1 MVHQS
6 PVRSDDASVA
16 SGRRV
21 KHSRQGCVLCKTR
34 RIRCSEEKPS
44 CARCAKDGRICEYV
58 VRLTWEEDSLS
69 RGIKHGRAARSRP
82 TDRISSSGLA
92 ERSQIPATQYIQ
104 DYGSYFINTNVLDV
118 EGKPIHK
125 ATACVRYRRPV
136 IPRTLNS
143 TGVYGLSSMDGA
155 LFQYYQSQV
164 CHDLTLVDDISNGYR
179 HIVLP
184 MSTTYESVMESVL
197 AMAALYLDLNTPS
210 TSIDYYA
217 IALRHKQKALN
228 GLRQDL
234 ATDGGAHTDH
244 VLVSMLMLCLLDI
257 ADGCQTSWPQ
267 HLSAAANLL
276 SDRSVSLREPSLAS
290 FISKFFAARDVM
302 SRTACGARSKFKQI
316 AWQQPHEIDNTVG
329 CSYELMEI
337 ISSITDLTS
346 YMVTIIMTVNEPN
359 ADESQKTDI
368 NQNIVTTQKLVEI
381 ETQLDNLIQT
391 LPSSSSS
398 LPPTETI
405 FLSNTSKIIH
415 VATKIYFYT
424 ALHSAL
430 PSTYLIRSLV
440 GEQMSLIESM
450 PYLRSAHLW
459 SIFVTALYVSGDE
472 ERIFFLRQFDRLE
485 AASAAIGPTQ
495 AAKAVLETVW
505 KRRDLEFDAGK
516 LKTDESGLSDWARL
530 VRPLSDGLSL
540 A

>member
-1 MVHQS
+1 MVHDS
-6 PVRSDDASVA
+6 PARSDDASVA

-21 KHSRQGCVLCKTR
+21 KHSRQGCVLCKAR
-34 RIRCSEEKPS
+34 RVRCSEEKPS
-44 CARCAKDGRICEYV
+44 CTRCAKDGRICEYI

-69 RGIKHGRAARSRP
+69 RGVKHGRAARSRSA
-82 TDRISSSGLA
+82 DRVSSSGLA
-92 ERSQIPATQYIQ
+92 ARSQIPAPQYIQ
-104 DYGSYFINTNVLDV
+104 DYGSYFINTNVLDL

-125 ATACVRYRRPV
+125 ATACMRYRRPV
-136 IPRTLNS
+136 IPRTLNL
-143 TGVYGLSSMDGA
+143 TAVYGLSSMDGA

-184 MSTTYESVMESVL
+184 MSTAYESVMESVL

-210 TSIDYYA
+210 TSVDYYA

-234 ATDGGAHTDH
+234 GTNGRAHTDH

-257 ADGCQTSWPQ
+257 TDGCQTSWPQ
-267 HLSAAANLL
+267 HLSAAAKILG
-276 SDRSVSLREPSLAS
+276 DRSVSLREPSLAS

-346 YMVTIIMTVNEPN
+346 YMTN
-359 ADESQKTDI
+359 I

-381 ETQLDNLIQT
+381 ETQLDNLVQT

-398 LPPTETI
+398 LDPTETI

-430 PSTYLIRSLV
+430 PCTYLIRSLV
-440 GEQMSLIESM
+440 SEQMSVIESM
-450 PYLRSAHLW
+450 SYLRSAHLW

-505 KRRDLEFDAGK
+505 KRRDLEVDAGK
-516 LKTDESGLSDWARL
+516 ADDSGLSDWARL